1 MNVRDV
7 PVPGDGTPVMLPTA
21 GIMDCTGSSISRRR
35 SYLGVRSLTLAW
47 GGRPDAIS
55 AEAQQEY
62 LRTYR
67 LPGAMRA
74 GFNLYRTTPQDVAD
88 NEAFLRE
95 GGKLAMPVLCFA
107 GSRPRT
113 RHGCDRVMA
122 VSC

>member
-1 MNVRDV
+1 MHWELNFPEALVFGRKELD
-7 PVPGDGTPVMLPTA
+7 
-21 GIMDCTGSSISRRR
+21 
-35 SYLGVRSLTLAW
+35 LGFFYRNW

>member
-1 MNVRDV
+1 M
-7 PVPGDGTPVMLPTA
+7 A
-21 GIMDCTGSSISRRR
+21 SSIAIGAAGLMPYRRKRSRN
-35 SYLGVRSLTLAW
+35 
-47 GGRPDAIS
+47 I
-55 AEAQQEY
+55 

-122 VSC
+122 ASC